1 MDPFSASDCGSKGD
15 HAAGQ
20 RRVAQGS
27 QVLPI
32 QSGNYLAQFLT
43 NRLAPN
49 QTYTL
54 SGAIGNRGDGHG
66 LVSSDQDYVCLLVGG
81 TVVAQNMNLPHPAP
95 GTFALWTIS
104 YTSPAAGFPTG
115 SLQIRLGQ
123 NGTGQVNY
131 DNITLTVSPVVVNP

>member
-1 MDPFSASDCGSKGD
+1 MTSCRHQPKA
-15 HAAGQ
+15 
-20 RRVAQGS
+20 RRV
-27 QVLPI
+27 LCI
-32 QSGNYLAQFLT
+32 QAGNYLAQFLT
-43 NRLAPN
+43 NKLAPN

-66 LVSSDQDYVCLLVGG
+66 LVSSDQDYVCLLAGG
-81 TVVAQNMNLPHPAP
+81 TIVAQNMNLPHPAP

-104 YTSPAAGFPTG
+104 YTSPATSFPTG

-131 DNITLTVSPVVVNP
+131 DNITLTVSPAGTVGP